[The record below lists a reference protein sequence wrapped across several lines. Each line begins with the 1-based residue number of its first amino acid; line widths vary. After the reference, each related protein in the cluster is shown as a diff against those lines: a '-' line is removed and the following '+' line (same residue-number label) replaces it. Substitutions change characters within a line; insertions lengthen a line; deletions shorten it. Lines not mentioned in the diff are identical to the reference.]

1 MPYLSPGCGGEW
13 VFTLTSALFFL
24 SYTLIIAIVRARV
37 CVWGGGGGGG
47 GGRNS
52 RRQTRTIKADEKY
65 TCMPYIE
72 HEKLFAQKS
81 CFQ

>member
-24 SYTLIIAIVRARV
+24 SYTLIIVIVRV
-37 CVWGGGGGGG
+37 CVCVCVCVGGGG

-52 RRQTRTIKADEKY
+52 RRQTRTIKAGEKY
-65 TCMPYIE
+65 TCMP
-72 HEKLFAQKS
+72 
-81 CFQ
+81 